1 MQRALVTEAEIYKER
16 EARGIKDKPMEEKEY
31 MDPLT
36 KQDYENFYW
45 LGPQQFPE
53 GAADFNPAASTPHY
67 GKS

>member
-16 EARGIKDKPMEEKEY
+16 EARGIKDKLMEEKEY

>member
-45 LGPQQFPE
+45 LGP
-53 GAADFNPAASTPHY
+53 
-67 GKS
+67 